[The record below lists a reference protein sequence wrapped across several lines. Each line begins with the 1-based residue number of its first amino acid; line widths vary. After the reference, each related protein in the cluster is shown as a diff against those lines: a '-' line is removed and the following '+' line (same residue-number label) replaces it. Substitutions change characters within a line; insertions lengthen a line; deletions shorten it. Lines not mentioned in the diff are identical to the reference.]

1 MLKAERRSDEVEDLM
16 IWVSE
21 LKSHS
26 ILFLGVFEDLIQIL
40 TILHNDLGNG
50 SGCLCAEYGPSNR
63 RPLGLVDAASVVHQ
77 GGEGVRQHHLQM
89 VLDLQRMMVM
99 VMVMIITV
107 KRRAQRA
114 SRLLS
119 IMPWVVKD
127 SSIGSG
133 DPGGKINNG
142 SRC

>member
-89 VLDLQRMMVM
+89 VLVDSLAKDDGDGDGDDNYCEEKSAESKSTLVHHAVGCQRLQHWF
-99 VMVMIITV
+99 
-107 KRRAQRA
+107 RR
-114 SRLLS
+114 
-119 IMPWVVKD
+119 PW
-127 SSIGSG
+127 GE
-133 DPGGKINNG
+133 NL
-142 SRC
+142 

>member
-1 MLKAERRSDEVEDLM
+1 MRMKMLKAERRSDEVEDLM

-26 ILFLGVFEDLIQIL
+26 ILFLGVLEDFIQIL

-89 VLDLQRMMVM
+89 VLVD
-99 VMVMIITV
+99 
-107 KRRAQRA
+107 
-114 SRLLS
+114 
-119 IMPWVVKD
+119 
-127 SSIGSG
+127 
-133 DPGGKINNG
+133 
-142 SRC
+142 

>member
-77 GGEGVRQHHLQM
+77 GGERVCQHHLEM
-89 VLDLQRMMVM
+89 VLDLQRMMVL
-99 VMVMIITV
+99 VMIITV

-133 DPGGKINNG
+133 EPGVKINNG
-142 SRC
+142 S

>member
-26 ILFLGVFEDLIQIL
+26 ILFLGVLEDFIQIL

-50 SGCLCAEYGPSNR
+50 SGCLCPEYAPSNR

-77 GGEGVRQHHLQM
+77 GGEGVRQHHLEM
-89 VLDLQRMMVM
+89 VLVDSL
-99 VMVMIITV
+99 
-107 KRRAQRA
+107 A
-114 SRLLS
+114 
-119 IMPWVVKD
+119 KD
-127 SSIGSG
+127 DG
-133 DPGGKINNG
+133 DGDDNYCEEKSAESKSTLVHHAVG
-142 SRC
+142 C